1 MFSELVDIKENNII
15 NVDYEILSILLK
27 DRTTKKNIIWA
38 TDNYESHGPGY
49 FFSEEITPQKITSYY
64 GRIIRP
70 RVKKSKS
77 EQEIRIKKKAEVFTP
92 SWICNEQINLI
103 DDAWFKKKNVFNRST
118 NKNWITNKNK
128 IEFSDKNNWQD
139 YIYSLRLE
147 VTCGEAP
154 YIVSRYDTVTGEII
168 ELKNRIGFLDR
179 KFRIINENAITD
191 QEWLDY
197 SKIAVKSVYGYDWQ
211 GDNVLLARENVLYS
225 YIDYYKE
232 RFKKNP
238 PLDLVEEIATI
249 ISWNI
254 WQMDGI
260 KYVNPNSCKN
270 RKNKYVQISLFGDDT
285 LHDIECIGC
294 KKNNPY
300 QHLGIYCVIMNWKT
314 NRKNKFVNLIN
325 KR

>member
-1 MFSELVDIKENNII
+1 MFSELVDVKENNLI
-15 NVDYEILSILLK
+15 NIDNEILSILLK
-27 DRTTKKNIIWA
+27 DRTTNKNIIWA

-49 FFSEEITPQKITSYY
+49 LFSEEITPQKITSYY

-70 RVKKSKS
+70 RVKKSKD

-103 DDAWFKKKNVFNRST
+103 DDAWFKKKNVFNCST
-118 NKNWITNKNK
+118 NKKWITNKNK
-128 IEFSDKNNWQD
+128 IEFSEENNWQD

-168 ELKNRIGFLDR
+168 ELENRIGFLDR
-179 KFRIINENAITD
+179 KFRVIKENTD
-191 QEWLDY
+191 TAQEWLDY

-211 GDNVLLARENVLYS
+211 GDNVLLARENILYS
-225 YIDYYKE
+225 YIDYYKD

-238 PLDLVEEIATI
+238 PLDLVKEIATI

-260 KYVNPNSCKN
+260 KYVIPNSCKGRN
-270 RKNKYVQISLFGDDT
+270 NKYIQTSLFEENT
-285 LHDIECIGC
+285 LNNTECIGC

-300 QHLGIYCVIMNWKT
+300 QHQGIYCVIMNWKT
-314 NRKNKFVNLIN
+314 NRKNKFINLIN

>member
-1 MFSELVDIKENNII
+1 MFSELIDIKENNII

-118 NKNWITNKNK
+118 NKKWITNKNK
-128 IEFSDKNNWQD
+128 IEFPDKNNWQD

-179 KFRIINENAITD
+179 KFRVINENTITD

-211 GDNVLLARENVLYS
+211 GDNVLLARENILYS

-238 PLDLVEEIATI
+238 QLDLIKEIATI

-260 KYVNPNSCKN
+260 KYVIPNSCKN
-270 RKNKYVQISLFGDDT
+270 RENKYIQTTLFEEDT
-285 LHDIECIGC
+285 SNNIECIGC

>member
-1 MFSELVDIKENNII
+1 MFSELVDVKENNLI
-15 NVDYEILSILLK
+15 NIDNEILSILLK
-27 DRTTKKNIIWA
+27 DRTTNKNIIWA

-49 FFSEEITPQKITSYY
+49 FFSKEITPQKITSYY

-77 EQEIRIKKKAEVFTP
+77 EQEIRIKNKAEVFTP

-103 DDAWFKKKNVFNRST
+103 DDAWFKKKNVFNCST
-118 NKNWITNKNK
+118 NKKWITNKNK
-128 IEFSDKNNWQD
+128 IEFSEENNWQD

-154 YIVSRYDTVTGEII
+154 YIVSRYDTVTGKII
-168 ELKNRIGFLDR
+168 ELENRIGFLDR
-179 KFRIINENAITD
+179 KFRIIKENTYTAQD
-191 QEWLDY
+191 WLYY

-211 GDNVLLARENVLYS
+211 GDNVLLARENILYS
-225 YIDYYKE
+225 YIDYYKD

-238 PLDLVEEIATI
+238 PLDLVKEIATI

-260 KYVNPNSCKN
+260 KYVIPNSCKSRN
-270 RKNKYVQISLFGDDT
+270 NKYIQTSLFEENT
-285 LHDIECIGC
+285 LNNTECIGC

-300 QHLGIYCVIMNWKT
+300 QHQGIYCVIMNWKT
-314 NRKNKFVNLIN
+314 NRKNKFINLIN